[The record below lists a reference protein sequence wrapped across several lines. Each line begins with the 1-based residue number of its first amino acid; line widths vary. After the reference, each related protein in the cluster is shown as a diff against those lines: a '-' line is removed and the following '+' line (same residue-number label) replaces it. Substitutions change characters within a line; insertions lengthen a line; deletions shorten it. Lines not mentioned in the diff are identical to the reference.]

1 MLKLSYFDDSVKIC
15 VPVSG
20 FEAQSAMTRG
30 FQPICIPWLGRTLTR
45 CSYDNFEYL
54 LWAQQLLLIVVNV
67 LCPAIL
73 INCFAFLCILVSTI
87 DLLGPSQHSTTMTII
102 IIMKIRIAG

>member
-1 MLKLSYFDDSVKIC
+1 MLRLSYFDDSVKIC

-45 CSYDNFEYL
+45 CSYDDDDDDFEYL
-54 LWAQQLLLIVVNV
+54 LWAQ
-67 LCPAIL
+67 
-73 INCFAFLCILVSTI
+73 
-87 DLLGPSQHSTTMTII
+87 HYSTTHC
-102 IIMKIRIAG
+102 GECFFFVLLS

>member
-1 MLKLSYFDDSVKIC
+1 MLKLSYFDNSVKIC

-45 CSYDNFEYL
+45 CSYDDDDNFEYL

-73 INCFAFLCILVSTI
+73 INCFAFFLCIFS
-87 DLLGPSQHSTTMTII
+87 
-102 IIMKIRIAG
+102 